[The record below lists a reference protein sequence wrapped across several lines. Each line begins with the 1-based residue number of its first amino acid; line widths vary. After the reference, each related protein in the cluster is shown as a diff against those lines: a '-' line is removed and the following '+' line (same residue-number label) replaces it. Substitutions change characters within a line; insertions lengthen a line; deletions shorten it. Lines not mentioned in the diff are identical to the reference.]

1 MLADAKC
8 SSTLCSRVSGD
19 DAKADHMDGGCAA
32 IGKENVGS
40 HNTVDGRSPAP
51 VDRQFIPL
59 FTRFYTSQVVQD
71 FFHQQYALKSLIKL
85 YL

>member
-1 MLADAKC
+1 
-8 SSTLCSRVSGD
+8 
-19 DAKADHMDGGCAA
+19 MDGGCAA

-40 HNTVDGRSPAP
+40 HNTVDGRNPAP

-59 FTRFYTSQVVQD
+59 FPRFYTSQVVQD
-71 FFHQQYALKSLIKL
+71 LFHQQYALKSLIKL